1 MGEGG
6 RGGWGRG
13 ANDVKMAP
21 GPRTRGL
28 LSRPLV
34 FPGLRRQR
42 RQGPSVTR
50 FAFHRE
56 SCVLRAER
64 GRPGL
69 QPPPAA
75 GAGQAPPPYHP
86 SGGLGAPA
94 PPDMRLQRRTAHV
107 QSWRGRRPGRIPAC
121 TAARCRPPGELTRAH
136 ARAQLVSHR
145 AGIHGP
151 RHSVYPLYA
160 YGIRDGNF

>member
-1 MGEGG
+1 M
-6 RGGWGRG
+6 
-13 ANDVKMAP
+13 KMAP

-75 GAGQAPPPYHP
+75 GAGQAAPAYHP

-94 PPDMRLQRRTAHV
+94 LPGM
-107 QSWRGRRPGRIPAC
+107 SWRGRRPGRIPAC

-160 YGIRDGNF
+160 YGIRAGNF